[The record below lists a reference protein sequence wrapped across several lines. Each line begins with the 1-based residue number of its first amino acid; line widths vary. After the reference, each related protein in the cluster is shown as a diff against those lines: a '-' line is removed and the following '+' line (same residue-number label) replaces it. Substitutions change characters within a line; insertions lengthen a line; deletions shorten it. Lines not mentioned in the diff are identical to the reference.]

1 MSARRRTR
9 TRSDPGIGIRT
20 AGLRPHGDPPQTAP
34 RTRSLENICGRATN
48 MSDSTLTALVNECDA
63 RTCELLGGLYA
74 LLSNAFRFPDAAWFE
89 TFRRESC
96 WEAVRVHTADA
107 DAALAA
113 RVTEAERHLRRIRS
127 ARGDAGALSA
137 LQDDYA
143 RLFGH
148 AVRGCCPPYE
158 LEYGR
163 RDILQQSPQLADI
176 GGFYAAFGLSLE
188 DSARERLDH
197 VSVECDFLARLSCLE
212 AEAVAANDAERARVV
227 ADAHCAFLADHLGRW
242 TPTFARQVSDADP
255 DGFFGSA
262 ARVLATVI
270 ETDAARRRLSL
281 GPTYLPLCHEDSE
294 VTGEFECG
302 VDGGDEGRERFVAL
316 GFEKKR

>member
-1 MSARRRTR
+1 
-9 TRSDPGIGIRT
+9 
-20 AGLRPHGDPPQTAP
+20 
-34 RTRSLENICGRATN
+34 

-74 LLSNAFRFPDAAWFE
+74 LLSNAFTFPNAAWFE

-96 WEAVRVHTADA
+96 WEAVRVRAADA

-113 RVTEAERHLRRIRS
+113 RVTGTERRLRRIRS
-127 ARGDAGALSA
+127 EKGDAGALSA

-143 RLFGH
+143 RLFSH
-148 AVRGCCPPYE
+148 AVRGSCPPYE

-176 GGFYAAFGLSLE
+176 GGFYAAFGLSQE

-212 AEAVAANDAERARVV
+212 AEAAVADDAERAQVV
-227 ADAHCAFLADHLGRW
+227 ADAHHAFLADHLGRW
-242 TPTFARQVSDADP
+242 APAFARQVDDADP
-255 DGFFGSA
+255 DGFFGGVAKILA
-262 ARVLATVI
+262 ATI
-270 ETDAARRRLSL
+270 ETDAGRRGLSL

-294 VTGEFECG
+294 ATGEFECG
-302 VDGGDEGRERFVAL
+302 VDSGDEGRERFVSL
-316 GFEKKR
+316 GIEKKR